1 MIPAFIARLELRQLW
16 LLGGGVLTVLAALL
30 SMHAVRPQ
38 LKAYRAAVVA
48 QSTLEATHAEQPPL
62 EQVLAQENE
71 AIAALSRN
79 LHGEMAD
86 VPARELEAVVVGRLQ
101 SVSWRH
107 EVELVSV
114 RPGRGEQVDMFEE
127 LLFDVEL
134 SGRYRD
140 LYAWLRDLR
149 GELGFVVIKNFAVQ
163 RVEGE
168 SATPQL
174 RATLTLA
181 AYRALAS

>member
-1 MIPAFIARLELRQLW
+1 MMPAFVARLELRQLW
-16 LLGGGVLTVLAALL
+16 LLGGGVLAVLGAVLT
-30 SMHAVRPQ
+30 MHAVRPQ

-48 QSTLEATHAEQPPL
+48 QSTLMATHAGRPPL

-71 AIAALSRN
+71 AITTLNRN

-101 SVSWRH
+101 NVSWRH
-107 EVELVSV
+107 QVELVSV
-114 RPGRGEQVDMFEE
+114 RPGHGEQVDMFEE

-134 SGRYRD
+134 NGGYGD
-140 LYAWLRDLR
+140 LYAWLQDLR

-163 RVEGE
+163 RVGE
-168 SATPQL
+168 DNATRQL

-181 AYRALAS
+181 AYRTVAS